1 MRCAHA
7 GRIGARVLLDATFA
21 VSDQCVSN
29 ESPEG
34 FVHVQ
39 ISTIGVDLAKNV
51 FQIHGVDESGKVV
64 VTRHLRRKQLIEF
77 FGKLARQTVAAGRTP
92 EPTGFIGERHDAE
105 TGLLFLNARYYDP
118 VLARFISPD
127 WFDPHQAGVG
137 MARYTY
143 AFNNPVNLAD
153 PNGHEVDN
161 NNDTNG
167 GYESRGYDPNGGAA
181 RDNGWQGSNY
191 ASGYMYDSGSNSWTP
206 PFESNWVLRSVVP
219 GQGQFDR
226 AVNAYRDGAY
236 GKAAFSA
243 GLMLG
248 EQTLTALTMGGGGAA
263 GIASKSSQE
272 TMTAASGSGGA
283 VLPMSIEK
291 LLPTGTAGGI
301 VAEAKALTYATGNE
315 YALVRMAT
323 GERALV
329 SGGPGGISFADGQIT
344 RIIGHTHPYGFG
356 SIPPSSHD
364 FATLRQL
371 GQTHSYVFDG
381 AGSIIRFGVK

>member
-1 MRCAHA
+1 
-7 GRIGARVLLDATFA
+7 
-21 VSDQCVSN
+21 
-29 ESPEG
+29 
-34 FVHVQ
+34 
-39 ISTIGVDLAKNV
+39 
-51 FQIHGVDESGKVV
+51 
-64 VTRHLRRKQLIEF
+64 
-77 FGKLARQTVAAGRTP
+77 VAPGRTP

-191 ASGYMYDSGSNSWTP
+191 ASGYMYDSGSNSWTA

-219 GQGQFDR
+219 GQGQFDK
-226 AVNAYRDGAY
+226 AVNAFRDGAY

-248 EQTLTALTMGGGGAA
+248 EQTLTALTMGGGASTSAIATPSADATRTVGRWMSEAEYKKMEAA
-263 GIASKSSQE
+263 MKVLPD
-272 TMTAASGSGGA
+272 ASGGKYIIAGGA
-283 VLPMSIEK
+283 DAAIPGAVKSGSVFAEFEIPASARSAVTDAQKGWEYLYTDKTIYGRLDAARQNPAPSSLPNIYD
-291 LLPTGTAGGI
+291 P
-301 VAEAKALTYATGNE
+301 
-315 YALVRMAT
+315 R
-323 GERALV
+323 
-329 SGGPGGISFADGQIT
+329 IT
-344 RIIGHTHPYGFG
+344 R
-356 SIPPSSHD
+356 
-364 FATLRQL
+364 RN
-371 GQTHSYVFDG
+371 
-381 AGSIIRFGVK
+381 